1 MVVVVSTLQLGH
13 SMTRLFVVLFLSSST
28 QITVSRPTTTTT
40 TTERTTRSA
49 LWLGE
54 VKFTDREGRR
64 LGDWDLGFSGPSL
77 PSLPSK
83 KDLAIAAIDLA
94 GLFPIFV
101 TGGVIV
107 VFITMFR

>member
-1 MVVVVSTLQLGH
+1 MA
-13 SMTRLFVVLFLSSST
+13 RLFIVLFLSCSP

-40 TTERTTRSA
+40 TTERTTLSA

-54 VKFTDREGRR
+54 VKFTDREGRK